1 MAEQK
6 RIRKLRLS
14 DGTVYY
20 LYDMD
25 AARSSD
31 LERYLTLSG
40 GTITGNLTID
50 GVLSASSLKVVEL
63 DERQIPVTNVL
74 TQDVATGEIQR
85 RSADDLLS
93 DIGGCSF
100 DISGDGVLVLKT
112 GK

>member
-14 DGTVYY
+14 DGSVYY

-31 LERYLTLSG
+31 LERYLALSG
-40 GTITGNLTID
+40 GTITGDLTID
-50 GVLSASSLKVVEL
+50 GILSASNIRVVTL
-63 DERQIPVTNVL
+63 DERQIPATNVL
-74 TQDVATGEIQR
+74 TQDVATGAIQR
-85 RSADDLLS
+85 RSTDELLN

-100 DISGDGVLVLKT
+100 DILNDGVLVLNNPK
-112 GK
+112 